1 MMDDTKNKVEKL
13 EGGKLVIQRGDTY
26 IVVDNVNNVSYTHQ
40 TLPYDIRSK
49 LGMLKLI
56 EPNNFVG
63 GVGFKANQECFYI
76 FQDAEQQ
83 HTEE

>member
-1 MMDDTKNKVEKL
+1 
-13 EGGKLVIQRGDTY
+13 
-26 IVVDNVNNVSYTHQ
+26 
-40 TLPYDIRSK
+40 
-49 LGMLKLI
+49 MLKLI